1 MFTYERH
8 NFNKTVTSKNPTITD
23 LATFDN
29 ITELDKGQHPAFF
42 EYADKGNFIMYI
54 NHDTHNLH
62 VEILGDNDRDFII
75 GFEFESPSLYDHQI
89 ENYYDEDW
97 QDAIDDAYI
106 LIGKQWG
113 RNETEWM
120 EHSPDP
126 SIWLV
131 DQYVSSADL

>member
-42 EYADKGNFIMYI
+42 EYADKGNFIMFI
-54 NHDTHNLH
+54 HEDTCHLH
-62 VEILGDNDRDFII
+62 IEILDDSGQEFVI
-75 GFEFESPSLYDHQI
+75 GFEFDNKEYEHWI
-89 ENYYDEDW
+89 EGYHDEDW
-97 QDAIDDAYI
+97 QDSIDDAYI

-113 RNETEWM
+113 RDGNEWL

-131 DQYVSSADL
+131 DQYISSADL